1 MTKTL
6 HALFSVTFPPRLL
19 LACVSSGSSS
29 TIGHLI
35 ENSGTQISLCQ
46 EEGNDLLPS
55 ILVKVCLVY
64 LLCSLKSKDG
74 PEVISNDAYTATLF
88 LVLCGCPFAIFRA
101 QWSQCCTTE
110 GLTCP
115 YDSLSSRWN
124 GQESSSYA
132 RKGLPSNEVL
142 CSPSRLKKRI
152 SP

>member
-35 ENSGTQISLCQ
+35 ENSGAQISLCQ

-64 LLCSLKSKDG
+64 LLCSLESKDG
-74 PEVISNDAYTATLF
+74 PEVMTHIL
-88 LVLCGCPFAIFRA
+88 
-101 QWSQCCTTE
+101 Q
-110 GLTCP
+110 
-115 YDSLSSRWN
+115 
-124 GQESSSYA
+124 
-132 RKGLPSNEVL
+132 L
-142 CSPSRLKKRI
+142 CSWSFAVVLLLFFALNGVSAVPLKASLALTI
-152 SP
+152 L